1 MDAKT
6 LSEYFRAPGMASL
19 STTMEVREFLTLFNS
34 MLVIYRGAL
43 GEPVGQSVES
53 HMDKVDWY
61 VKNGH
66 WES

>member
-6 LSEYFRAPGMASL
+6 LTEYFRAPGLATPG
-19 STTMEVREFLTLFNS
+19 TTMEVREFLIQFNS
-34 MLVIYRGAL
+34 MLVVYREAL

-61 VKNGH
+61 LKNGD
-66 WES
+66 WG

>member
-6 LSEYFRAPGMASL
+6 LTEYFRAPGLASPA
-19 STTMEVREFLTLFNS
+19 TTMEVREFLIQFNS
-34 MLVIYRGAL
+34 MLVIYREAL

-61 VKNGH
+61 LKNGD
-66 WES
+66 WG